1 MPASSNIE
9 RMLDDLIAREGG
21 YVDHPADRGG
31 PTKFGITEQ
40 TARSYGYE
48 GSMRDL
54 PLETA
59 KSIYRLRYWTRSGF
73 YMIAERGMPRLAEE
87 LFDTGVNMGVSRAT
101 RFLQRA
107 LNVLNRGAKDYP
119 DIGTDGEF
127 GPMSLNALDRFK
139 AKRGEQ
145 AEAVLLSAV
154 DALQG
159 AYYIALAE
167 RNSSQEAFVFGWLSK
182 RLRAAA

>member
-1 MPASSNIE
+1 
-9 RMLDDLIAREGG
+9 
-21 YVDHPADRGG
+21 
-31 PTKFGITEQ
+31 
-40 TARSYGYE
+40 
-48 GSMRDL
+48 
-54 PLETA
+54 
-59 KSIYRLRYWTRSGF
+59 
-73 YMIAERGMPRLAEE
+73 
-87 LFDTGVNMGVSRAT
+87 
-101 RFLQRA
+101 
-107 LNVLNRGAKDYP
+107 
-119 DIGTDGEF
+119 
-127 GPMSLNALDRFK
+127 MSLNALDRFK